1 MSARNLLVT
10 SIFVIAL
17 TAMVRPAAAED
28 PGRVFSGKIMLS
40 SKRFPQSARSPSAY
54 IASVRKLSQSN
65 FFEDKVAHTW
75 TIYYTAFLKTPL
87 NDVEY
92 VIKYYEMGRAGQQLL
107 ATAENFND
115 ARGQSTINS
124 KIVLDK
130 KMVGVNKDILM
141 TIENKGKVYA
151 SARFKILGEGEKF
164 TGKVNFSEDEAGG
177 KDKENE

>member
-1 MSARNLLVT
+1 MSARTLLVT
-10 SIFVIAL
+10 SVFLIAL

-28 PGRVFSGKIMLS
+28 PGKVFSGKIMMS
-40 SKRFPQSARSPSAY
+40 SKRFPMTSKSQSAY

-65 FFEDKVAHTW
+65 FNEDKATHTW
-75 TIYYTAFLKTPL
+75 TIYFTAFLKTPL

-115 ARGQSTINS
+115 ARGQTTINS

-130 KMVGVNKDILM
+130 KMVGVNKDIMM

-151 SARFKILGEGEKF
+151 SSRFKILGEGERF
-164 TGKVNFSEDEAGG
+164 SGKVNFSEDDAAG